1 MRETIRVIESL
12 DLSVEDKRRIYSG
25 NAERLLRIKLE

>member
-12 DLSVEDKRRIYSG
+12 ELSVEDKRRIYSG
-25 NAERLLRIKLE
+25 NAERLLRIKP